1 MINGWT
7 FWKRRDAQ
15 LTAYF
20 FTAQY
25 ESIRMAIPLS
35 SKDWVISGM
44 IPAGMVW
51 FKGSKDTKKWQV
63 RVSVTCQD
71 YRVLPRM
78 HCSKIISSLSAFVV
92 LLFVVL
98 CFSQCGLVER
108 WQYLSA
114 SDARSFRKLNL
125 QWNPLNLLRKSSIG
139 PCLACVLSSN
149 YNMIFLR
156 LCLHARLS
164 ENYILFSYAFSIL
177 FPRASGRSSSAKSN
191 FVSSS
196 GTAASHFDQTSS
208 QHIPEN
214 LERSMER
221 TWFFNP
227 FHSTKTQVTQVTQV
241 PPRPRNWS

>member
-1 MINGWT
+1 MRTCGT
-7 FWKRRDAQ
+7 
-15 LTAYF
+15 
-20 FTAQY
+20 
-25 ESIRMAIPLS
+25 MAIF
-35 SKDWVISGM
+35 IS
-44 IPAGMVW
+44 VW
-51 FKGSKDTKKWQV
+51 CK
-63 RVSVTCQD
+63 
-71 YRVLPRM
+71 
-78 HCSKIISSLSAFVV
+78 VV
-92 LLFVVL
+92 LKIERSVKPIEPT
-98 CFSQCGLVER
+98 SQVFNWSMSCM
-108 WQYLSA
+108 
-114 SDARSFRKLNL
+114 
-125 QWNPLNLLRKSSIG
+125 
-139 PCLACVLSSN
+139 CSN

-156 LCLHARLS
+156 LCLPARLN
-164 ENYILFSYAFSIL
+164 ENYILFWYAFSIL